1 MPIEPADVCQF
12 LADTGWSQA
21 RFAWELGVNQPRI
34 SRFIKGF
41 KKPNAELQAVL
52 EAFFV
57 SDHRARVIARGLE
70 QRVCPTPL
78 VDQRMRLTMV

>member
-12 LADTGWSQA
+12 LAHTGWSQA

-41 KKPNAELQAVL
+41 KKPNSELQVML
-52 EAFFV
+52 EAFFA
-57 SDHRARVIARGLE
+57 SDYRARVIARQSE
-70 QRVCPTPL
+70 AT
-78 VDQRMRLTMV
+78 RLPDASD